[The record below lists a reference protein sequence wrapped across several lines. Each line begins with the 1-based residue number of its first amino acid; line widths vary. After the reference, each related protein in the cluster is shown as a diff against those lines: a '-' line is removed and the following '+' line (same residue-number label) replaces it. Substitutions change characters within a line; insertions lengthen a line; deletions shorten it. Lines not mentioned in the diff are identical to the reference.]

1 MKQSAAVASVDVGV
15 PEIIKIGPGQY
26 FDGVVPKKK
35 DGRGSFLKT
44 PCE

>member
-26 FDGVVPKKK
+26 FDGVVPKK
-35 DGRGSFLKT
+35 GTGEEVF
-44 PCE
+44 